1 MPQGQ
6 KNKNKV
12 GPEEGAGAE
21 LSMGAGLML
30 VPYSEQEGIGFSP
43 QPSSFGGPVL
53 ITEVKVYPLLLS
65 SANFL
70 RQRPGQESEQHALL
84 CPRLWKRCCRS
95 GVGPRV
101 CRSQS
106 SPGCPDFW
114 SSFEDHTLSSWA
126 GEAPGEIPG
135 TPGSLP
141 EGPTAGGT
149 VIQLP
154 CVCKPSSRVCV
165 CVCVRSRACV
175 CVRVCTFQSTSMYL
189 TPLLLV

>member
-1 MPQGQ
+1 MPGSCWFPTQSRRAQ
-6 KNKNKV
+6 
-12 GPEEGAGAE
+12 PPAQ
-21 LSMGAGLML
+21 LLRR
-30 VPYSEQEGIGFSP
+30 
-43 QPSSFGGPVL
+43 PSSHHRSKSVPAPLVL
-53 ITEVKVYPLLLS
+53 CKLPATE
-65 SANFL
+65 
-70 RQRPGQESEQHALL
+70 RPGQESQQHALL

-95 GVGPRV
+95 GVGLRV

-165 CVCVRSRACV
+165 CVCVCVLACMCV
-175 CVRVCTFQSTSMYL
+175 CARVHVPVHIYVFNSTPACLS
-189 TPLLLV
+189 V